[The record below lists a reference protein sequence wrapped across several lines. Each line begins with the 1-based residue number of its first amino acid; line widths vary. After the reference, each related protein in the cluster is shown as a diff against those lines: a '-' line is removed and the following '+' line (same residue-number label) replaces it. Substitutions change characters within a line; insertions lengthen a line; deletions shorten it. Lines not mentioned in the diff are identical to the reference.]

1 MIFGVLRILG
11 CMQKSYKIEL
21 YCQKGGLTMHT
32 NGYVVHLFQNVNQ
45 DQTASIHAVSNEITS
60 RMIETGRG
68 VMN

>member
-21 YCQKGGLTMHT
+21 YCQKGGLTMVMLHIFFRMLIKIRL
-32 NGYVVHLFQNVNQ
+32 HQFMPL
-45 DQTASIHAVSNEITS
+45 AMKLLKK
-60 RMIETGRG
+60 MIETGRG